1 LLNFIGLPLLYR
13 VVDLTGYPTSA
24 LGRVWKICFGE
35 EGLFSEPRGDGQKED
50 GREGEVHRR
59 KVEGGW
65 VRELLLGSTEGSE
78 SYPVSEF

>member
-1 LLNFIGLPLLYR
+1 MLNFIGLPLLYR

-59 KVEGGW
+59 KVGFESCFW
-65 VRELLLGSTEGSE
+65 VRLKGVRVTR
-78 SYPVSEF
+78 